1 MRRQLRNKRGQTSL
15 EYLLLLAATFI
26 TAYIMVRG
34 PIGKFTNQMFANI
47 FSGLQNLITYAEWS
61 SEDMEDVTKG
71 SNPASP
77 DRLKPLH
84 L

>member
-1 MRRQLRNKRGQTSL
+1 MKRALNNRRGQTSL

-26 TAYIMVRG
+26 AAYLMVRG

-61 SEDMEDVTKG
+61 SEEMEAPTG

>member
-1 MRRQLRNKRGQTSL
+1 M
-15 EYLLLLAATFI
+15 LLLGATFI
-26 TAYIMVRG
+26 AAYLMVQG

-47 FSGLQNLITYAEWS
+47 FSGIQNLITYAEWS
-61 SEDMEDVTKG
+61 GEEMTEGKPSHPM
-71 SNPASP
+71 NP